1 MSAEKITSSVETIEI
16 EAEKILEEARSRAN
30 EILLKASEET
40 NQILSSELPMD
51 EIKTDCEQIIRKARE
66 EANQNVEDS
75 KKKASEIRAAVGKKV
90 EKITERI
97 VSIIIG
103 AEVR

>member
-1 MSAEKITSSVETIEI
+1 MSAEEMTSSVETIEI

-30 EILLKASEET
+30 EIFLKASEET

-51 EIKTDCEQIIRKARE
+51 EIKTECQRIIHKARQ

-75 KKKASEIRAAVGKKV
+75 KQKASEIRAGVGKKV
-90 EKITERI
+90 EKITEHI

-103 AEVR
+103 AELR